1 MLAKISTFV
10 SEERSGLAGAVA
22 NMIIMAFGWF
32 FHNSI
37 GLSLDNLWDGTM
49 ADGVRQYSNDAFI
62 KSISIIP
69 SAIIVSIIGLS
80 AIAITTIIKARAL
93 KKAN

>member
-1 MLAKISTFV
+1 
-10 SEERSGLAGAVA
+10 
-22 NMIIMAFGWF
+22 
-32 FHNSI
+32 
-37 GLSLDNLWDGTM
+37 M

-80 AIAITTIIKARAL
+80 ALAITTIIKARAL